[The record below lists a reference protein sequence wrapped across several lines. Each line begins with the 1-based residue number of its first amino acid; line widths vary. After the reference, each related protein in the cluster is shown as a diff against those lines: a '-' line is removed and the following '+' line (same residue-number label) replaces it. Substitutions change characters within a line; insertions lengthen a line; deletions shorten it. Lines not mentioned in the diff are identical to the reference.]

1 VGSDSLPFWFCWT
14 RRCFNSR
21 SRVGSDLHSSLFC
34 CNCSPFQFALPRG
47 ERPGALLALGDLQ
60 GFNSRS
66 RVGSD
71 PALGDVTA
79 LKTVSIRAPAW
90 GATHM
95 TRQHALQRTVSIR
108 APAWGAT
115 HLARLFRDDAVFQFA
130 LPRGE
135 RRMNHIVD
143 CLLTVF
149 QFALPR
155 GERPGYAV
163 KTQRLTLVSIRAPAW
178 GATFKGLEFICNYPV
193 SIRAPAWGATFTTSC
208 W

>member
-1 VGSDSLPFWFCWT
+1 MIVG
-14 RRCFNSR
+14 FNSR
-21 SRVGSDLHSSLFC
+21 SRVGSDARRHHARTPTRS
-34 CNCSPFQFALPRG
+34 
-47 ERPGALLALGDLQ
+47 
-60 GFNSRS
+60 FNSRS

-155 GERPGYAV
+155 GERHPAA
-163 KTQRLTLVSIRAPAW
+163 IRCIDCQGFNSRSRVGSDTKARPAPAP
-178 GATFKGLEFICNYPV
+178 T
-193 SIRAPAWGATFTTSC
+193 PAFQFALPRGERHAL
-208 W
+208 